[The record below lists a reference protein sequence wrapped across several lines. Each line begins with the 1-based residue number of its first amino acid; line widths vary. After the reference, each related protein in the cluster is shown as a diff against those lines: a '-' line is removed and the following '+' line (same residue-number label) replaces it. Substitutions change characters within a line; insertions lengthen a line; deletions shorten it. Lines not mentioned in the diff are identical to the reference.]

1 MKLESHRFTRY
12 FEPEQAAQICQIAI
26 IKKFNPQEIVF
37 EEGDISDSLFLVL
50 EGEVEVSK
58 KIGEGNNYVLIT
70 SVDSN
75 GYFGELGI
83 IDKKPRSAR
92 VIATKETTLA
102 QIYYD
107 SIGEILSN
115 TKGDVVLNIL
125 SILSQ
130 RLRIMTSEYVEQ
142 LVYKEKMTLI
152 GEMVNTI
159 IHDFRSP
166 FTGIQLSSSMLKELH
181 PDEESQEWCDLIQMQ
196 VQRMLI
202 MAEEV
207 LAFSQGNT
215 ILYPQQIN
223 LAKLLQNFAKLNQVY
238 IQSRQ
243 VQLIVSVAEDLIIN
257 ADENKINRVLQ
268 NLLVNAVEA
277 MEKSGGKI
285 EIKATRKNQ
294 WAEITISDNGPGIPQ
309 EIQAKFFEAFITHGK
324 QGGIGLGTAI
334 VKSIIDAHG
343 GEISFESDSST
354 GTTFYLC
361 FPLAFTDGKPQNKS

>member
-1 MKLESHRFTRY
+1 MKLESHRFIRY
-12 FEPEQAAQICQIAI
+12 FEPEQAAQISQIAI
-26 IKKFNPQEIVF
+26 VKKFNPQEIIF
-37 EEGDISDSLFLVL
+37 EEGDVSDSLFLVL
-50 EGEVEVSK
+50 EGKVEISK
-58 KIGEGNNYVLIT
+58 KIKKSNHYVVIT
-70 SVDSN
+70 SVDGN
-75 GYFGELGI
+75 GYFGEIGI
-83 IDKKPRSAR
+83 IDRKPRSAR
-92 VIATKETTLA
+92 VVAIQETILA

-107 SIGEILSN
+107 DMGEILSN
-115 TKGDVVLNIL
+115 TRGDVVLNIL

-130 RLRIMTSEYVEQ
+130 RLRTVTSEYVEQ

-181 PDEESQEWCDLIQMQ
+181 PDEESQEWCDLIQIQ
-196 VQRMLI
+196 VERMLI

-215 ILYPQQIN
+215 QVYCQKIN
-223 LAKLLQNFAKLNQVY
+223 ITNLLQNFAKLNQVY

-243 VQLIVSVAEDLIIN
+243 VELIISVTEDLIID

-277 MEKSGGKI
+277 IEKSGGKI
-285 EIKATRKNQ
+285 EIQAKRKDK

-309 EIQAKFFEAFITHGK
+309 VIQEKFFEAFVTHGK

-334 VKSIIDAHG
+334 VKSIIDSHRG
-343 GEISFESDSST
+343 QISFESHPS
-354 GTTFYLC
+354 GTTFYLH
-361 FPLAFTDGKPQNKS
+361 FPLASID

>member
-12 FEPEQAAQICQIAI
+12 FEPEQAAKISKIAI
-26 IKKFNPQEIVF
+26 IKKFTPQEIVF
-37 EEGDISDSLFLVL
+37 EEGEISDSLFLVL

-58 KIGEGNNYVLIT
+58 KINESNNYVLIT
-70 SVDSN
+70 SIDSN

-83 IDKKPRSAR
+83 IDRKPRSAR
-92 VIATKETTLA
+92 VISTKETTLA

-107 SIGEILSN
+107 SLREILSN
-115 TKGDVVLNIL
+115 TRGDIVLNIL

-130 RLRIMTSEYVEQ
+130 RLRAVTSEYAEQ
-142 LVYKEKMTLI
+142 LVYKEKMALI

-181 PDEESQEWCDLIQMQ
+181 PDVESQEWCDLIQIQ

-215 ILYPQQIN
+215 TLYSQQVNIGE
-223 LAKLLQNFAKLNQVY
+223 LLQKFEKLNQVY
-238 IQSRQ
+238 VQSRQ
-243 VQLIVSVAEDLIIN
+243 VKLVVSVTDNLIID

-277 MEKSGGKI
+277 IEKSGGKI
-285 EIKATRKNQ
+285 EIQAKRKEQ
-294 WAEITISDNGPGIPQ
+294 WAEIRISDNGPGIPP
-309 EIQAKFFEAFITHGK
+309 EIHDKFFQPFVTHGK

-343 GEISFESDSST
+343 GDISFESDPAT
-354 GTTFYLC
+354 GTIFYLC
-361 FPLAFTDGKPQNKS
+361 FPLVSID